1 MKNADKEK
9 KKKQLEGY
17 NKSSQQETPKP
28 ESSSNPDEQKPGLI
42 KRLILLPFKMIYFMF
57 VSREGNIASVVL
69 TIFGIFMD
77 YFFSNKADGLIGRIF
92 VSLGLV
98 AIYGIRSYKI
108 YKESELKF
116 HQQLSKDVIEG
127 ISGLFS
133 IVSKAF
139 IGE

>member
-1 MKNADKEK
+1 M
-9 KKKQLEGY
+9 
-17 NKSSQQETPKP
+17 T
-28 ESSSNPDEQKPGLI
+28 
-42 KRLILLPFKMIYFMF
+42 YFMF

-77 YFFSNKADGLIGRIF
+77 YFSSNKADGLMERIF